1 MRFIPIS
8 RLLATALL
16 AVALYGYQ
24 AKDEKSEAKTDQPK
38 KASLEGT
45 AIDAATGKPVK
56 DTTLMLVRMSGTGMP
71 LTAKANESGE
81 FSFKDL
87 DPAAYILIADH
98 PRYARQ
104 VFGSRSGLMGAS
116 PVTIATGQAVKDI
129 VFKLSPNAVASGR
142 VLDEDGEPIAG
153 VLVAALRPVYQRGRQ
168 QFLPLG
174 TAQTNDLGEF
184 RIANLA
190 AGRYLLSANLMK
202 PPAPTKPPGDAPEQA
217 YVPTYYPNVTE
228 SAAAAKV
235 EIVSGRDVAGLDI
248 RLAKA
253 NSVRVKGQVAG
264 AAKDQKITVRM
275 VPKGAGLLAM
285 IFGKNTI
292 VKMPEGTFEIAGVT
306 SGSYTL
312 RATDA
317 TGIKALGMGVPVE
330 VGDRPIEGIVV
341 DVTPSGDITG
351 SVTVRGEN
359 KEPLKGARVLLEPS
373 EGVNMVPPNTLLA
386 EDGAFTLK
394 DVPPDKYFV
403 RVMGAPGNAYVE
415 SVSVGNQEM
424 AADGLQLGGIN
435 PGKVEVKLNMAG
447 AQIDG
452 VVQGKDD
459 NPVAGAT
466 IALIPNSGHYLLY
479 QSSFSDQKGAFSIKQ
494 IAPGEYRVLAFLD
507 LEPNAFMDPEFMKQY
522 EGKGERI
529 SVKENDRKGV
539 SLKAN

>member
-1 MRFIPIS
+1 MRFIGVS
-8 RLLATALL
+8 RVIAAALL
-16 AVALYGYQ
+16 AAALYGYQ
-24 AKDEKSEAKTDQPK
+24 AKDEKSEAKSDQPK

-56 DTTLMLVRMSGTGMP
+56 DTTLMLVRMSGTGVP
-71 LTAKANESGE
+71 LTAKANETGE
-81 FSFKDL
+81 FAFKDL
-87 DPAAYILIADH
+87 DPAAYMLIADH

-104 VFGSRSGLMGAS
+104 VFGSRNGLMGAS
-116 PVTIATGQAVKDI
+116 PITIATGQVIKDI
-129 VFKLSPNAVASGR
+129 TFKLSPNAVASGR
-142 VLDEDGEPIAG
+142 VLDEDGDPIAG
-153 VLVAALRPVYQRGRQ
+153 VLVAALKPVYQRGKQ
-168 QFLPLG
+168 QYIPLG
-174 TAQTNDLGEF
+174 TAPTNDLGEF

-202 PPAPTKPPGDAPEQA
+202 PPAAAKPPAEGPEHA
-217 YVPTYYPNVTE
+217 YVVTYYPNVTE
-228 SAAAAKV
+228 TGAAAKV

-253 NSVRVKGQVAG
+253 NSVRVKGQVSG

-285 IFGKNTI
+285 IFGRNTT

-306 SGSYTL
+306 RGSYVL

-317 TGIKALGMGVPVE
+317 TGIKALGTGVPVE
-330 VGDRPIEGIVV
+330 VGDRPIDGLVV
-341 DVTPSGDITG
+341 DVTPGTEITG
-351 SVTVRGEN
+351 TVAVRGEN
-359 KEPLKGARVLLEPS
+359 KEPLKGARLLLEPS
-373 EGVNMVPPNTLLA
+373 EGVNMVPPNTLVA

-403 RVMGAPGNAYVE
+403 RVMGAPANGYVE
-415 SVSVGNQEM
+415 SVTIGNQEM
-424 AADGLQLGGIN
+424 GLDGLQLGGVN
-435 PGKVEVKLNMAG
+435 PGKLEVKLNMAG

-459 NPVAGAT
+459 NPIAGAT
-466 IALIPNSGHYLLY
+466 IALIPNSGHYLHY

-494 IAPGEYRVLAFLD
+494 IAPGEYRVIAFLD
-507 LEPNAFMDPEFMKQY
+507 IEPNAFMDPEFMKQY
-522 EGKGERI
+522 ESKAERI
-529 SVKENDRKGV
+529 SLKENDRKGV